1 MRLSAFVSVALALFM
16 FAAPARAITNENV
29 LSMSSDQRYAYIAA
43 SVEMVAFMASVAG
56 DRERSQCIVEWF
68 FRTEDGPVTV
78 VNAMND
84 HLEHT
89 PQALIYLLINRQCGE
104 PTAGQ

>member
-1 MRLSAFVSVALALFM
+1 MRPRIFVATIMAVFMLS
-16 FAAPARAITNENV
+16 APARAITNQDV
-29 LSMSSDQRYAYIAA
+29 LGMASDERYAYIAA

-56 DRERSQCIVEWF
+56 ERERSQCIVEWF

-89 PQALIYLLINRQCGE
+89 PQALIYLLINRQCGD
-104 PTAGQ
+104 P